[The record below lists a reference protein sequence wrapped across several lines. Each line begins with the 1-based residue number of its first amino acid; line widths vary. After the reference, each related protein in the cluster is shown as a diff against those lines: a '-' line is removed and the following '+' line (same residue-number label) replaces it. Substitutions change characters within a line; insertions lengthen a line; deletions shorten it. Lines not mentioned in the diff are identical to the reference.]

1 MARLARVAVTGG
13 THGNEPNGVELARH
27 LQRHP
32 ELAARGSFDTTVLIT
47 NPAAVAKSVR
57 YVEEDLNRCFLQKDL
72 ADDGRSSLEAV
83 RARELNAILGPKG
96 TPDATDYIIDLHN
109 TTANTGVAL
118 MISPTDELSHG
129 LAAYLIALDSDVRVC
144 NWAKGAS
151 DYALL
156 PTLGKHGMTFEV
168 GPCPTGCVI
177 GESYARS
184 LTLIGAAL
192 DYLHAYNLSISPA
205 PGVAPPSHVD
215 DRVCVYVFVA
225 KVRPPRLTSREWCHV
240 SHPRLRPLPSRHVA
254 ATCAQVPFPRDES
267 GDLAAM
273 IHPRLDGSD
282 FTPLTRG
289 DPIFQ
294 THDLRPVRAGHP
306 RGNGLGCAVVHGTAA
321 PPTRD
326 DHDGCRWSSPTS
338 TAPRLF
344 LRAAR
349 STPTSSM
356 SPRTTRRT
364 SRSISARGRCAA
376 CAGWPWTR
384 RPRRHR
390 WTRSVTRHRACRY
403 YASDQY
409 RSSMYIAVARAYC

>member
-118 MISPTDELSHG
+118 MISPADELSHG

-192 DYLHAYNLSISPA
+192 DYLHAYNFSIAPA

-225 KVRPPRLTSREWCHV
+225 KVRPPRVTSSEWCHV
-240 SHPRLRPLPSRHVA
+240 SHSRLRPPSSRHVVA
-254 ATCAQVPFPRDES
+254 VATCAQVPFPRDEN

-306 RGNGLGCAVVHGTAA
+306 RGNGLGSAVVHGTAA

-326 DHDGCRWSSPTS
+326 DHDGCRWPSPTS
-338 TAPRLF
+338 TAPRPF

-356 SPRTTRRT
+356 SPRTMRRT
-364 SRSISARGRCAA
+364 SRSISAQGRCAA
-376 CAGWPWTR
+376 CAGWPSWTCR
-384 RPRRHR
+384 SRRHR
-390 WTRSVTRHRACRY
+390 RTQRVVTRSACRY
-403 YASDQY
+403 
-409 RSSMYIAVARAYC
+409 VVE

>member
-1 MARLARVAVTGG
+1 MLKLRNRIAKAARGQLRAPLAATADGHEVAVAGRGRSVCSAIFRVRENSRPMARLARVAVTGG

-57 YVEEDLNRCFLQKDL
+57 YVEEDLNRCFLKKDL

-96 TPDATDYIIDLHN
+96 TVDAMDYIIDLHN

-240 SHPRLRPLPSRHVA
+240 SHPRLRPLPSRHV
-254 ATCAQVPFPRDES
+254 
-267 GDLAAM
+267 
-273 IHPRLDGSD
+273 
-282 FTPLTRG
+282 
-289 DPIFQ
+289 
-294 THDLRPVRAGHP
+294 VRH
-306 RGNGLGCAVVHGTAA
+306 L
-321 PPTRD
+321 
-326 DHDGCRWSSPTS
+326 
-338 TAPRLF
+338 
-344 LRAAR
+344 
-349 STPTSSM
+349 
-356 SPRTTRRT
+356 
-364 SRSISARGRCAA
+364 
-376 CAGWPWTR
+376 CAGALPARREW
-384 RPRRHR
+384 RPRRDDPPAPRRLRLHTADTWR
-390 WTRSVTRHRACRY
+390 PDLPDA
-403 YASDQY
+403 
-409 RSSMYIAVARAYC
+409 RSSAGARRPSSWPRAR